1 MAFLRRAF
9 LLLFLQVCLL
19 HVSVLAK
26 VELSMNETVDV
37 YIGDMAEILC
47 QYTSTNS
54 DSKPGFLI
62 QWFVAERGGSRS
74 RLYYADANQKL
85 IDSGTDYTDRINVV
99 TDEKGTRLSI
109 QDVRLSDER
118 EFYCHVNGLAA
129 GSGVRKTHLRVFAPP
144 DVPEIESVT
153 TGISVTKDTP
163 SKVASCETRNGFP
176 KPNITWYRD
185 GEPLMNESGRVNIV
199 ILSSRMSSDLYS
211 VQSTLE
217 YKVEKED
224 KDARFSC
231 EVSFF
236 VPDGIRKFESPSV
249 NITVHY
255 PTTMVELWKE
265 SPQGLVKEGDTVELR
280 CQGDGNPPPH
290 FIFNKVEEP
299 DVNFESSRD
308 VLILSSVSRKDSG
321 TYQCHPLKGDGVM
334 EVKGEVELKVHYLDT
349 AVVVPKDEE
358 LMHKGEDLTATCNAL
373 SSRSTSTVWYK
384 DGKVVGRGNTFHLQN
399 ATYERSGVYKCE
411 VTVPSLPNLKT
422 NGFVKII
429 VQGGPELV
437 GSEEVVQL
445 DEVEGRV
452 VNLSCEALGNPLPS
466 ISWNITGSQSWHEVD
481 KKTHK
486 HMTHSVVSVKVTSD
500 ITAECNV
507 SSDRGSGVK
516 IFKIKA
522 IPRVT
527 TTAPFTPEG
536 SGVIIVVIIVCLL
549 LLAFLGSVIYFL
561 HKKGKIPCGRSGKQ
575 EITKEKTTKDEIVV
589 EMKTNTKNEEA
600 VLLKAVNGDKKG
612 PNDQP
617 L

>member
-1 MAFLRRAF
+1 M
-9 LLLFLQVCLL
+9 L
-19 HVSVLAK
+19 HKVTTGTDKTGPRLACEAKPPPVL
-26 VELSMNETVDV
+26 
-37 YIGDMAEILC
+37 IGLAEKLAAWP
-47 QYTSTNS
+47 QRDATFFTLTS
-54 DSKPGFLI
+54 
-62 QWFVAERGGSRS
+62 AERGGSRS
-74 RLYYADANQKL
+74 RLYYADANQEL

-99 TDEKGTRLSI
+99 TDEKGTLLSI

-185 GEPLMNESGRVNIV
+185 GEPLMNESGL

-236 VPDGIRKFESPSV
+236 VPDGIRTIESPSV

-308 VLILSSVSRKDSG
+308 MLILSSVSRKDSG
-321 TYQCHPLKGDGVM
+321 TYQCHPLKDDGVM

-384 DGKVVGRGNTFHLQN
+384 CVCV
-399 ATYERSGVYKCE
+399 S
-411 VTVPSLPNLKT
+411 P
-422 NGFVKII
+422 
-429 VQGGPELV
+429 
-437 GSEEVVQL
+437 
-445 DEVEGRV
+445 
-452 VNLSCEALGNPLPS
+452 
-466 ISWNITGSQSWHEVD
+466 QSWHEVD

-522 IPRVT
+522 SKK
-527 TTAPFTPEG
+527 G

-600 VLLKAVNGDKKG
+600 ILLKAVNGDKKG
-612 PNDQP
+612 PNDQVTIVVDEQSQFT
-617 L
+617 LNFYV

>member
-54 DSKPGFLI
+54 DSKPRFLI
-62 QWFVAERGGSRS
+62 QWFAAERGGSRS
-74 RLYYADANQKL
+74 RLYYADANQEL

-236 VPDGIRKFESPSV
+236 VPDGIRTIESPSV

-384 DGKVVGRGNTFHLQN
+384 DGMVVGRGNTFHLQN

-437 GSEEVVQL
+437 GSEEEVQL

-522 IPRVT
+522 K
-527 TTAPFTPEG
+527 G

>member
-199 ILSSRMSSDLYS
+199 ILSSRMSNDLYS

-334 EVKGEVELKVHYLDT
+334 EVKGEVELKVH
-349 AVVVPKDEE
+349 
-358 LMHKGEDLTATCNAL
+358 C
-373 SSRSTSTVWYK
+373 
-384 DGKVVGRGNTFHLQN
+384 
-399 ATYERSGVYKCE
+399 
-411 VTVPSLPNLKT
+411 
-422 NGFVKII
+422 
-429 VQGGPELV
+429 GPELV
-437 GSEEVVQL
+437 GLEEVVQL

>member
-1 MAFLRRAF
+1 MFDNHVVLTGSIKLIYAHVFLSF
-9 LLLFLQVCLL
+9 
-19 HVSVLAK
+19 SVLAK

-199 ILSSRMSSDLYS
+199 ILSSRMSNDLYS

-290 FIFNKVEEP
+290 FIFNKEP

-334 EVKGEVELKVHYLDT
+334 EVKGEVELKVHCKEQLDMN
-349 AVVVPKDEE
+349 E
-358 LMHKGEDLTATCNAL
+358 EDLCDL
-373 SSRSTSTVWYK
+373 E
-384 DGKVVGRGNTFHLQN
+384 GKMN
-399 ATYERSGVYKCE
+399 CE
-411 VTVPSLPNLKT
+411 NS
-422 NGFVKII
+422 
-429 VQGGPELV
+429 GPELV
-437 GSEEVVQL
+437 GLEEVVQL

-522 IPRVT
+522 SNFYVVVD
-527 TTAPFTPEG
+527 G

-612 PNDQP
+612 PNDQVTIVVDEQSQFT
-617 L
+617 LNFYV

>member
-1 MAFLRRAF
+1 
-9 LLLFLQVCLL
+9 
-19 HVSVLAK
+19 
-26 VELSMNETVDV
+26 E
-37 YIGDMAEILC
+37 
-47 QYTSTNS
+47 
-54 DSKPGFLI
+54 
-62 QWFVAERGGSRS
+62 
-74 RLYYADANQKL
+74 L

-99 TDEKGTRLSI
+99 TDEKGTLLSI

-185 GEPLMNESGRVNIV
+185 ENCIVHIVIKSHNGVNIV

-236 VPDGIRKFESPSV
+236 VPDGIRTIESPSV

-290 FIFNKVEEP
+290 FIFNKEP

-308 VLILSSVSRKDSG
+308 MLILSSVSRKDSG
-321 TYQCHPLKGDGVM
+321 TYQCHPLKDDGVM

-399 ATYERSGVYKCE
+399 ATYERSG
-411 VTVPSLPNLKT
+411 
-422 NGFVKII
+422 
-429 VQGGPELV
+429 PELV
-437 GSEEVVQL
+437 GSEEEVQL

-522 IPRVT
+522 SKNVVV
-527 TTAPFTPEG
+527 G

-600 VLLKAVNGDKKG
+600 ILLKAVNGDKKG

-617 L
+617 SVVNIAHCVHHCEKDTLCC